1 MGRYL
6 SLDEPT
12 EKFLSREGTELP
24 PEDVLKF
31 PWSEK
36 YFLVAQVF
44 QLRQNMSYTHSPAIV
59 CFHER
64 ELEYIKSTIPRED
77 RDVRYYI
84 VASSKL
90 EGKY

>member
-1 MGRYL
+1 VGRYL
-6 SLDEPT
+6 SLEEPT
-12 EKFLSREGTELP
+12 EQFLSREGTELP

-31 PWSEK
+31 SWSDK

-44 QLRQNMSYTHSPAIV
+44 DLRQDRGYNHSPAIV

-64 ELEYIKSTIPRED
+64 ELEYIKSTIPREA
-77 RDVRYYI
+77 RHVRYYL

>member
-12 EKFLSREGTELP
+12 EQFLSREGTEIP
-24 PEDVLKF
+24 PENVLKL
-31 PWSEK
+31 PWMDK

-44 QLRQNMSYTHSPAIV
+44 DLRQDMGCIHRPAIV

-64 ELEYIKSTIPRED
+64 ELDYIKSTIPTEKRH
-77 RDVRYYI
+77 VKYYI
-84 VASSKL
+84 VSSSKL